1 LHLNDFGTAKN
12 SIMNELRENT
22 ASGTWNGTL
31 NYLAPEILN
40 AKKNPDM
47 TKQDVWAIGVIAY
60 EICNF
65 TLPFSDSDDGTPAII
80 KAILE
85 FLPKP
90 FVNQGYSAELKGL
103 INQLLTKDPA
113 HRPSI

>member
-1 LHLNDFGTAKN
+1 MYLNDFGTAKS
-12 SIMNELRENT
+12 SIMNELRVNT

-40 AKKNPDM
+40 ATNKPDM

-65 TLPFSDSDDGTPAII
+65 THPFSNYTDGPADKIV
-80 KAILE
+80 AIRTIS
-85 FLPKP
+85 PKP
-90 FVNQGYSAELKGL
+90 FVNQGYSA
-103 INQLLTKDPA
+103 
-113 HRPSI
+113 